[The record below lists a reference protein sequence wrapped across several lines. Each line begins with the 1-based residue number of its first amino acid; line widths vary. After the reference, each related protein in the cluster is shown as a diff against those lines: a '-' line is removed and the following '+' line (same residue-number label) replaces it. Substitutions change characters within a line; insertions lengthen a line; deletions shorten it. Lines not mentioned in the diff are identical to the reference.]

1 MKTSLWLFAVLICFT
16 SNAKEDPKFPA
27 SAIPENLKKNVVA
40 VVREDEMVYTIAA
53 DNRATLHGHYVVTIF
68 NRKAD
73 YIAEFSDWYSKLKKI
88 SKFEGTVYNAEGL
101 IVKRVK
107 GNDVSD
113 QSVYETGTL
122 YTDTRTKSIDL
133 SQSEYPYTVEF
144 EYDVEY
150 RFLYHIN
157 GSSIIPSEN
166 ISVQKAAYQLIYP
179 KTLTPRYKTY
189 NIVQTPKVEQLEGG
203 RESVSW
209 RFENLAA
216 IKFEPLSDP
225 EDILPQIV
233 AAPGKFEYDGYSG
246 SMETWEDYG
255 KWQLSLNRGRDLLTE
270 ETKKKVKEI
279 TKGLSTQ
286 EQKVKALYEFLQNR
300 TRYVNISLGIGGL
313 QPFEAMVVDKV
324 GYGDCKGLSN
334 YMIALLK
341 EVGIKGYYT
350 KIMAGDDAPEI
361 DVAFPS
367 HQTNHIIV
375 GVPNGADTLW
385 LECTDQ
391 TNPFDFQ
398 GTFTGDRKAIMVT
411 ENGGRIVNTHRYS
424 MEQNSQHRVADVFLE
439 LNGDAKAKVTTTYNG
454 LQYENDDLNFILNK
468 QYDDQR
474 KWILSNTQIPSFD
487 VVGFSM
493 INKKN
498 KVPSAVVNSDFSLK
512 RWATASGK
520 RIFITPNLM
529 NRSTFVPEKVESR
542 KTKVVTNFAYTD
554 SDTIR
559 YHIPEG
565 IYPEFLPQPVSIKSR
580 FGEYEVNYKLDQNTL
595 LYFRRVRMNKGEF
608 PPESYPELVEFYKN
622 INKADNSKIVFLSK
636 T

>member
-1 MKTSLWLFAVLICFT
+1 MGFIAR
-16 SNAKEDPKFPA
+16 AKDDPTYPV
-27 SAIPENLKKNVVA
+27 SAIPEGMKTGMYA
-40 VVREDEMVYTIAA
+40 VVRERESIFSIHSANSSTHQVRLVITIL
-53 DNRATLHGHYVVTIF
+53 TS
-68 NRKAD
+68 KAD
-73 YIAEFSDWYSKLKKI
+73 DQASLTLGYDRFSKIENLKASVYNDNGYLIRKLKSSEI
-88 SKFEGTVYNAEGL
+88 IDQSS
-101 IVKRVK
+101 
-107 GNDVSD
+107 VSD
-113 QSVYETGTL
+113 FSLFE
-122 YTDTRTKSIDL
+122 DTRLKYVDL
-133 SQSEYPYTVEF
+133 GQTTYPYTVEF
-144 EYDVEY
+144 EYTIVNK
-150 RFLYHIN
+150 FLY
-157 GSSIIPSEN
+157 SIPEFQLYDDDE
-166 ISVQKAAYQLIYP
+166 ISVQKASYQLIYP
-179 KTLTPRYKTY
+179 KGLIPRYKTY
-189 NIVQTPKVEQLEGG
+189 NIDQTPKFEHLENGK
-203 RESVSW
+203 ESVSW
-209 RFENLAA
+209 RFENFRPT
-216 IKFEPLSDP
+216 KFERLSDSR
-225 EDILPQIV
+225 DIIPQIV
-233 AAPGKFEYDGYSG
+233 AAPGKFEYDGYPG
-246 SMETWEDYG
+246 SMATWEDYG
-255 KWQLSLNRGRDLLTE
+255 KWQLSLNSGRDVLTE

-279 TKGLSTQ
+279 TKDLSTK
-286 EQKVKALYEFLQNR
+286 EQKVKVLYEFLQNR
-300 TRYVNISLGIGGL
+300 TRYVNITLGIGGL

-341 EVGIKGYYT
+341 EIGIKGYYT

-361 DVAFPS
+361 DVTFPS

-385 LECTDQ
+385 LECTNQ
-391 TNPFDFQ
+391 TNPFDFL
-398 GTFTGDRKAIMVT
+398 GTFTGDRRAFMVT
-411 ENGGRIVNTHRYS
+411 ENGGKIVNTHRYS

-498 KVPSAVVNSDFSLK
+498 KIPSAVVSSDFSLK

-595 LYFRRVRMNKGEF
+595 LYLRRVRMNKGKF